1 MVILLLLGVLIGPH
15 GLGLAYTNQGIEMI
29 AELGLGLLFLL
40 AGFEIETETLR
51 GRLGKAAGLTWLL
64 CLGIGFVAGI
74 LMLPSRNLSE
84 ATVIA
89 IALTST
95 ALGTLLP
102 ILREGKETGTPL
114 GKSVLTHGAVG
125 ELGPVIAM
133 ALLLTSREP
142 LVSIAVL
149 GVFGAVAVLAA
160 VTPRTL
166 IASAPFIHRLMRT
179 GAHATTQTTIRGVFF
194 LLTALMA
201 VAIMFDL
208 DVVLGAFAAGI
219 ILRRIG
225 VEDDLFL
232 EPKLDAIAYGI
243 FVPVF
248 FVETGMHIY
257 VSVVTKHPLQIAG
270 IVGLIALVRGV
281 PVVLSEKFF
290 PTDSGL
296 VSFRSQVRLGLY
308 AATGLPIIVAVT
320 KIAEAS
326 DLINHTSSSMLVMA
340 GALTVLLF
348 PPTAKLLREKDP
360 RKRSL

>member
-1 MVILLLLGVLIGPH
+1 M
-15 GLGLAYTNQGIEMI
+15 
-29 AELGLGLLFLL
+29 
-40 AGFEIETETLR
+40 
-51 GRLGKAAGLTWLL
+51 
-64 CLGIGFVAGI
+64 

-149 GVFGAVAVLAA
+149 GVFAAVAVLAA

-248 FVETGMHIY
+248 FVDTGMHIY
-257 VSVVTKHPLQIAG
+257 VSVVTERPLQIAG

-281 PVVLSEKFF
+281 PVFLSEKFF
-290 PTDSGL
+290 PTGSGL

-340 GALTVLLF
+340 GAFTVLLF
-348 PPTAKLLREKDP
+348 PPTAKLLRERDP